1 MTRDDAV
8 DLAVVLENVA
18 DVIIRYAADGTV
30 LWASPSLM
38 DVFGY
43 DPDDVVGSRLQL
55 ATGSDFEQA
64 RAQMLQ
70 LVQEHVDVGSVR
82 YRACHADGTT
92 RWVDARIRIVW
103 DANGSI
109 SSTVSTMR
117 DVTREVEDHALLRAT
132 LDSQI
137 DPHLRL
143 TAVRDEDDAVIDLM
157 FVDANPAAC
166 AYLGVTAENLLGRR
180 AANDWAGDSADA
192 FQQWCMTV
200 IATGEPL
207 VIDGALLTSAMTG
220 RPTRFDVRAVKVADS
235 VSLTWRDSTEHYA
248 TIAELREAVRQ
259 ARLSERQFRL
269 AMESSPIGLA
279 VVDLGRHIRQANQAL
294 LRLLDC
300 DPDWL
305 IGRRIADLLNPA
317 DAELDERMRERALA
331 DPHRHEV
338 AEKRLVRPDGRE
350 AWVEHS
356 IGVVRDEDGA
366 PTSFVSQF
374 VDIDAAH
381 AARELLKYQATHDS
395 LTRLVNR
402 HELRT
407 LLAGALTRSTDP
419 ADRVGVLYLD
429 LDNLKAVNDTFGH
442 GVGDALLVEVASR
455 ISRQVRGTDIVARVG
470 GDEFVVVLPTLHTI
484 DDAEVIAAKILQ
496 TFVVPC
502 RVAGHT
508 VQSSISIGVT
518 IACLGE
524 DPAATLAR
532 ADDALYAAKNAGKA
546 RSVTYD
552 ADLHA
557 RGSHPSRER

>member
-1 MTRDDAV
+1 
-8 DLAVVLENVA
+8 
-18 DVIIRYAADGTV
+18 
-30 LWASPSLM
+30 
-38 DVFGY
+38 
-43 DPDDVVGSRLQL
+43 
-55 ATGSDFEQA
+55 
-64 RAQMLQ
+64 MLQ
-70 LVQEHVDVGSVR
+70 LIADHADVGSVR
-82 YRACHADGTT
+82 YRARHASGSTRWIDSHIRILWAEDGT
-92 RWVDARIRIVW
+92 V
-103 DANGSI
+103 
-109 SSTVSTMR
+109 SSTVATLR
-117 DVTREVEDHALLRAT
+117 DVTREVEDHEILRAT

-137 DPHLRL
+137 DPHVRI
-143 TAVRDEDDAVIDLM
+143 TAVRDGHGSVID
-157 FVDANPAAC
+157 FTFADANPAAC
-166 AYLGVTAENLLGRR
+166 AYLGVTAEDLLHRS
-180 AANDWAGDSADA
+180 ASSDWAGEASDT
-192 FQQWCMTV
+192 FRRWCTTV
-200 IATGEPL
+200 LETGEPL
-207 VIDGALLTSAMTG
+207 IVDGAELTNVLTSRAS
-220 RPTRFDVRAVKVADS
+220 RFDVRAVKVEDS
-235 VSLTWRDSTEHYA
+235 VSLTWRDATPLYA
-248 TIAELREAVRQ
+248 AVDELREAVRQ
-259 ARLSERQFRL
+259 ARLSERRFRL

-279 VVDLGRHIRQANQAL
+279 VVDLERRIAVANPAL

-300 DPDWL
+300 DSDWL

-356 IGVVRDEDGA
+356 IGVVRDEDGT

-496 TFVVPC
+496 TFVAPC

>member
-18 DVIIRYAADGTV
+18 DVIIRYGTDGTV
-30 LWASPSLM
+30 LWASPSLV
-38 DVFGY
+38 DAFGY
-43 DPDDVVGSRLQL
+43 DPDEVVGTMLHL
-55 ATGSDFEQA
+55 ATDEDAERA
-64 RAQMLQ
+64 RAAMLQ
-70 LVQEHVDVGSVR
+70 LIADHADVGSVR
-82 YRACHADGTT
+82 YRARRASGSTRWIDSHIRILWAEDGT
-92 RWVDARIRIVW
+92 V
-103 DANGSI
+103 
-109 SSTVSTMR
+109 SSTVATLR
-117 DVTREVEDHALLRAT
+117 DVTREVEDHEILRAT

-137 DPHLRL
+137 DPHVRI
-143 TAVRDEDDAVIDLM
+143 TAVRDGHGSVID
-157 FVDANPAAC
+157 FTFADANPAAC
-166 AYLGVTAENLLGRR
+166 AYLGVTAEDLLHRS
-180 AANDWAGDSADA
+180 ASSDWAGEAADT
-192 FQQWCMTV
+192 FRRWCTTV
-200 IATGEPL
+200 LETGEPL
-207 VIDGALLTSAMTG
+207 IVDGAELTNVLTSRAS
-220 RPTRFDVRAVKVADS
+220 RFDVRAVKVEDS
-235 VSLTWRDSTEHYA
+235 VSLTWRDATPLYA
-248 TIAELREAVRQ
+248 AVDELREAVRQ
-259 ARLSERQFRL
+259 ARLSERRFRL

-279 VVDLGRHIRQANQAL
+279 VVDLERRIAVANPAL

-300 DPDWL
+300 DSDWL

-356 IGVVRDEDGA
+356 IGVVRDEDGT